1 MSKHAHQPQHQPYP
15 PQQFGAQQYG
25 EQQPYAEQHYAE
37 QSYAEQSYAERPYGG
52 QQYSGPQH
60 HEPQYGHH
68 PGEQPYGEAPYGA
81 EQHRAE
87 QHPPQ
92 QYQPQPPPPP
102 RKKRTGLKI
111 TLGLLAALVV
121 VGGIASVRG
130 GEEGTTEAKPDKK
143 AAAPA
148 EDAEPQSG
156 AKGGTKAGS
165 AAEDG
170 KQSAK
175 SQTEQFKAHIEET
188 GTAQQKEA
196 AKHVTSVTGAD
207 KRNDI
212 MDSAEIHTD
221 YTGGL
226 TGPHNGDGKLLASA
240 FATWKHSKNGLV
252 TVYDAEGQVLSN
264 GNY

>member
-15 PQQFGAQQYG
+15 PQQYGAQQYG
-25 EQQPYAEQHYAE
+25 EQQHYAEQH
-37 QSYAEQSYAERPYGG
+37 YAERPYGG
-52 QQYSGPQH
+52 QQYSGPQYSEPQH
-60 HEPQYGHH
+60 HEPQYGYH
-68 PGEQPYGEAPYGA
+68 PGEHGEQPYDEPPYGA
-81 EQHRAE
+81 EHHRAE

-92 QYQPQPPPPP
+92 QYQPQQPPPP
-102 RKKRTGLKI
+102 RKKRTGLKT

-130 GEEGTTEAKPDKK
+130 GQEGTTEAKPDKK

-148 EDAEPQSG
+148 EDAEPESG
-156 AKGGTKAGS
+156 AKGGAKADS

-175 SQTEQFKAHIEET
+175 SQTEQFKTHIEET